1 MEVPGQ
7 QIYEVKL
14 MTPIPKPTLQQAVD
28 ALSDRDEY
36 KVILQFLKEERDRLF
51 GDLRQCADSNDVMK
65 VAGSISAM
73 DELISVLG

>member
-1 MEVPGQ
+1 MEVPGK
-7 QIYEVKL
+7 QINEVKL

-36 KVILQFLKEERDRLF
+36 KVILQFLRDERDRLF

-65 VAGSISAM
+65 VAGSIATV

>member
-1 MEVPGQ
+1 
-7 QIYEVKL
+7 

>member
-1 MEVPGQ
+1 
-7 QIYEVKL
+7 

-36 KVILQFLKEERDRLF
+36 KVVLHFLRDERERLF
-51 GDLRQCADSNDVMK
+51 GDLRQCSDSNDVMK

>member
-1 MEVPGQ
+1 MEVPRQ
-7 QIYEVKL
+7 QIHEVKL

-65 VAGSISAM
+65 VAGSIAAI

>member
-1 MEVPGQ
+1 
-7 QIYEVKL
+7 

-36 KVILQFLKEERDRLF
+36 KVVLHFLRDERERLF
-51 GDLRQCADSNDVMK
+51 GDLRQCSDSNDVMK

-73 DELISVLG
+73 DELLSVLG

>member
-1 MEVPGQ
+1 
-7 QIYEVKL
+7 

-36 KVILQFLKEERDRLF
+36 KVVLQFLRDERERLF
-51 GDLRQCADSNDVMK
+51 GDLRQCSDSNDVMK